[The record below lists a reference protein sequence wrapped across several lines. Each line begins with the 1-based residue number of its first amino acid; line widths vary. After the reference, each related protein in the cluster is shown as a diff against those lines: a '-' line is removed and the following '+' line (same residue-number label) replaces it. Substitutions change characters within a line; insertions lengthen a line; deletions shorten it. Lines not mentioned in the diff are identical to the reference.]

1 LEDITEILD
10 SVKSGDENFESQKEM
25 SSNGGMKDPVYQ
37 NTGIFIFL
45 FRKKTSS
52 LRFFY
57 YGSA

>member
-25 SSNGGMKDPVYQ
+25 SSNGEMKDPVYQ

-45 FRKKTSS
+45 FKEKTS
-52 LRFFY
+52 
-57 YGSA
+57 